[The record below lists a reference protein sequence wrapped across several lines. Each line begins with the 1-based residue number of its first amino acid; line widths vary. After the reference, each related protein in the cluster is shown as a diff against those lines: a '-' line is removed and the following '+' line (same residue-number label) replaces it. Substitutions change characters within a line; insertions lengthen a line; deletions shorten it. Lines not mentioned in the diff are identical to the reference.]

1 MTAMQK
7 ATENAKDLLREL
19 NISYNKARQNAITN
33 AILEIVSGADAL
45 KG

>member
-7 ATENAKDLLREL
+7 ATENAKDILRDL
-19 NISYNKARQNAITN
+19 NITYNKVRQNSITN
-33 AILEIVSGADAL
+33 AILEIVSGAEAL